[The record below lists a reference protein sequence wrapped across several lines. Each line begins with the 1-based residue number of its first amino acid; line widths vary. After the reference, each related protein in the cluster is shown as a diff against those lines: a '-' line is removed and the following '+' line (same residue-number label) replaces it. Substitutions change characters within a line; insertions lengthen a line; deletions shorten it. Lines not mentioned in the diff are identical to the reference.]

1 MVQTTEGECLPGAS
15 SLAQGERTQ
24 ITQKKRRKRV
34 PGRGNNKD
42 KVLEA
47 QKRMCSPF
55 KEKNKFSQNS
65 RDGARRGTRLE
76 RLAGLVRQGQI

>member
-15 SLAQGERTQ
+15 SLAQGESTQ

-34 PGRGNNKD
+34 SGKGNNKD

-55 KEKNKFSQNS
+55 KEKKNFSRIPEME
-65 RDGARRGTRLE
+65 RDEGPG
-76 RLAGLVRQGQI
+76 